1 MAKKLTAEQE
11 KEIKLLKASNEMYNN
26 TLEEAKIKGNDAA
39 IKRIVEAQ
47 SDVQTQI
54 NNIVN
59 GIDVDIDMD
68 EQTHERPQLEVPQ
81 DNGQTLFELLEN
93 VLPENNDKKEGENA
107 ILSAPTESVEVKAV
121 NPIPTKPRQK
131 KNDDKTF
138 NNVDSFAQYDIVK
151 LPSNGECYKS
161 KTDKIPVGFLTAYDE
176 NIIMSPNLYKDGMII
191 DFLLKN
197 KILNKD
203 INIDDLVR
211 GDVDAIVLFLRATSY
226 GPEFPV
232 IVRDPETGQN
242 IDAVVDLSKLKYK
255 DFTLIG
261 DENGHFSY
269 TLPISKLEVKFKY
282 LTRKE
287 EKSLD
292 FLEKLENNGIMA
304 DELMDAYELMHSALE
319 QDTVLSK
326 TEKTYILEYS
336 NNIKKWADGIR
347 KGNNNRFT
355 KSVTNRLEMQI
366 TAIDGN
372 YDKKFI
378 HDTIMKLPAR
388 DSLSLRRYMVEN
400 EPGVDFTVTIERP
413 ESAGGGSF
421 ETFLEW
427 GDSVFLNF
435 T

>member
-11 KEIKLLKASNEMYNN
+11 KEIKLLRASNEMYNN
-26 TLEEAKIKGNDAA
+26 TLEEAKIKGNDAT
-39 IKRIVEAQ
+39 IKRILDAQ

-59 GIDVDIDMD
+59 ATDVVADANND

-81 DNGQTLFELLEN
+81 DNGQTLFEILEN
-93 VLPENNDKKEGENA
+93 VMPAEEPKKEEH
-107 ILSAPTESVEVKAV
+107 IVSAPTESVEIKAE
-121 NPIPTKPRQK
+121 NPIPTKKREK
-131 KNDDKTF
+131 KSDDKAF

-151 LPSNGECYKS
+151 LPSNGECYKT

-203 INIDDLVR
+203 VNIDDLVR

-242 IDAVVDLSKLKYK
+242 IDSVVDLSKLKYK
-255 DFTLIG
+255 DFKLIG

-269 TLPISKLEVKFKY
+269 TLPISKVEVKFKY

-287 EKSLD
+287 EKSLE
-292 FLEKLENNGIMA
+292 FLEKLEDNGIMA
-304 DELMDAYELMHSALE
+304 DELMNAYELMHSALE

-326 TEKTYILEYS
+326 TEKSYILEYS
-336 NNIKKWADGIR
+336 NNIKKWAEGIR
-347 KGNNNRFT
+347 NSNGNRFT

-366 TAIDGN
+366 MAIDGN

-378 HDTIMKLPAR
+378 HDAIMKLPAR
-388 DSLSLRRYMVEN
+388 DSLSLRRYMIEN

>member
-11 KEIKLLKASNEMYNN
+11 KEIKLLRASNEMYNN
-26 TLEEAKIKGNDAA
+26 TLEEAKIKGNDAT
-39 IKRIVEAQ
+39 IKRILDAQ

-59 GIDVDIDMD
+59 ATDVVADANND

-81 DNGQTLFELLEN
+81 DNGQTLFEILEN
-93 VLPENNDKKEGENA
+93 VMPAEELKKEEH
-107 ILSAPTESVEVKAV
+107 IVSAPTESVEIKAE
-121 NPIPTKPRQK
+121 NPIPTKKREK
-131 KNDDKTF
+131 KSDYKAF

-151 LPSNGECYKS
+151 LPSNGECYKT

-203 INIDDLVR
+203 VNIDDLVR

-242 IDAVVDLSKLKYK
+242 IDSVVDLSKLKYK
-255 DFTLIG
+255 DFKLIG

-269 TLPISKLEVKFKY
+269 TLPISKVEVKFKY

-287 EKSLD
+287 EKSLE
-292 FLEKLENNGIMA
+292 FLEKLEDNGIMA
-304 DELMDAYELMHSALE
+304 DELMSAYELMHSALE

-326 TEKTYILEYS
+326 TEKSYILEYS
-336 NNIKKWADGIR
+336 NNIKKWAEGIR
-347 KGNNNRFT
+347 NSNGNRFT

-366 TAIDGN
+366 MAIDGN

-378 HDTIMKLPAR
+378 HDAIMKLPAR
-388 DSLSLRRYMVEN
+388 DSLSLRRYMIEN

>member
-26 TLEEAKIKGNDAA
+26 TLEEAKIKGSDAA

-378 HDTIMKLPAR
+378 HDAIMKLPAR

>member
-11 KEIKLLKASNEMYNN
+11 KEIKLLRASNEMYNN
-26 TLEEAKIKGNDAA
+26 TLEEAKIKGNDAT
-39 IKRIVEAQ
+39 IKRILDAQ

-59 GIDVDIDMD
+59 ATDVVADANND

-81 DNGQTLFELLEN
+81 DNGQTLFEILEN
-93 VLPENNDKKEGENA
+93 VMPAEEPKKEEH
-107 ILSAPTESVEVKAV
+107 IVSAPTESVEIKAE
-121 NPIPTKPRQK
+121 NPIPTKKREK
-131 KNDDKTF
+131 KSDDKAF

-151 LPSNGECYKS
+151 LPSNGECYKT

-203 INIDDLVR
+203 VNIDDLVR

-242 IDAVVDLSKLKYK
+242 IDSVVDLSKLKYK
-255 DFTLIG
+255 DFKLIG

-269 TLPISKLEVKFKY
+269 TLPISKVEVKFKY

-287 EKSLD
+287 EKSLE
-292 FLEKLENNGIMA
+292 FLEKLEDNGIMA
-304 DELMDAYELMHSALE
+304 DELMSAYELMHSALE

-326 TEKTYILEYS
+326 TEKSYILEYS
-336 NNIKKWADGIR
+336 NNIKKWAEGIR
-347 KGNNNRFT
+347 NSNGNRFT

-366 TAIDGN
+366 MAIDGN

-378 HDTIMKLPAR
+378 HDAIMKLPAR
-388 DSLSLRRYMVEN
+388 DSLSLRRYMIEN

>member
-11 KEIKLLKASNEMYNN
+11 KEIKLLRASNEMYNN
-26 TLEEAKIKGNDAA
+26 TLEEAKIKGNDAT
-39 IKRIVEAQ
+39 IKRILDAQ

-59 GIDVDIDMD
+59 ATDVVADANND

-81 DNGQTLFELLEN
+81 DNGQTLFEILEN
-93 VLPENNDKKEGENA
+93 VMPAEEPKKEEH
-107 ILSAPTESVEVKAV
+107 IVSAPTESVEIKAE
-121 NPIPTKPRQK
+121 NPIPTKKREK
-131 KNDDKTF
+131 KSDDKAF

-151 LPSNGECYKS
+151 LPSNGECYKT

-203 INIDDLVR
+203 VNIDDLVR

-242 IDAVVDLSKLKYK
+242 IDSVVDLSKLKYK
-255 DFTLIG
+255 DFKLIG

-269 TLPISKLEVKFKY
+269 TLPISKVEVKFKY

-287 EKSLD
+287 EKSLE
-292 FLEKLENNGIMA
+292 FLEKLEDNGIMA
-304 DELMDAYELMHSALE
+304 DELMSAYELMHSALE

-326 TEKTYILEYS
+326 TEKSYILEYS
-336 NNIKKWADGIR
+336 NNIKKWAEGIR
-347 KGNNNRFT
+347 NSNSNRFT

-366 TAIDGN
+366 MAIDGN

-378 HDTIMKLPAR
+378 HDAIMKLPAR
-388 DSLSLRRYMVEN
+388 DSLSLRRYMIEN

>member
-11 KEIKLLKASNEMYNN
+11 KEIKLLRASNEMYNN
-26 TLEEAKIKGNDAA
+26 TLEEAKIKGNDAT
-39 IKRIVEAQ
+39 IKRILDAQ

-59 GIDVDIDMD
+59 ATDVVADANND
-68 EQTHERPQLEVPQ
+68 EQTHERSQLEVPQ
-81 DNGQTLFELLEN
+81 DNGQTLFEILEN
-93 VLPENNDKKEGENA
+93 VMPAEEPKKEEH
-107 ILSAPTESVEVKAV
+107 IVSAPTESVEIKAE
-121 NPIPTKPRQK
+121 NPIPTKKREK
-131 KNDDKTF
+131 KSDDKAF

-151 LPSNGECYKS
+151 LPSNGECYKT

-203 INIDDLVR
+203 VNIDDLVR

-242 IDAVVDLSKLKYK
+242 IDSVVDLSKLKYK
-255 DFTLIG
+255 DFKLIG

-269 TLPISKLEVKFKY
+269 TLPISKVEVKFKY

-287 EKSLD
+287 EKSLE
-292 FLEKLENNGIMA
+292 FLEKLEDNGIMA
-304 DELMDAYELMHSALE
+304 DELMNAYELMHSALE

-326 TEKTYILEYS
+326 TEKSYILEYS
-336 NNIKKWADGIR
+336 NNIKKWAEGIR
-347 KGNNNRFT
+347 NSNGNRFT

-366 TAIDGN
+366 MAIDGN

-378 HDTIMKLPAR
+378 HDAIMKLPAR
-388 DSLSLRRYMVEN
+388 DSLSLRRYMIEN

-413 ESAGGGSF
+413 ESTGGGSF

>member
-11 KEIKLLKASNEMYNN
+11 KEIKLLRASNEMYNN
-26 TLEEAKIKGNDAA
+26 TLEEAKIKGNDAT
-39 IKRIVEAQ
+39 IKRILDAQ

-59 GIDVDIDMD
+59 ATDVVADANND
-68 EQTHERPQLEVPQ
+68 EQTHERSQLEVPQ
-81 DNGQTLFELLEN
+81 DNGQTLFEILEN
-93 VLPENNDKKEGENA
+93 VMPSEEPKEEEH
-107 ILSAPTESVEVKAV
+107 IVSAPTESVEIKAE
-121 NPIPTKPRQK
+121 NPIPTKKREK
-131 KNDDKTF
+131 KSDDKAF

-151 LPSNGECYKS
+151 LPSNGECYKT

-203 INIDDLVR
+203 VNIDDLVR

-242 IDAVVDLSKLKYK
+242 IDSVVDLSKLKYK
-255 DFTLIG
+255 DFKLIG

-269 TLPISKLEVKFKY
+269 TLPISKVEVKFKY

-287 EKSLD
+287 EKSLE
-292 FLEKLENNGIMA
+292 FLEKLEDNGIMA
-304 DELMDAYELMHSALE
+304 DELMSAYELMHSALE

-326 TEKTYILEYS
+326 TEKSYILEYS
-336 NNIKKWADGIR
+336 NNIKKWAEGIR
-347 KGNNNRFT
+347 NSNGNRFT

-366 TAIDGN
+366 MAIDGN

-378 HDTIMKLPAR
+378 HDAIMKLPAR
-388 DSLSLRRYMVEN
+388 DSLNLRRYMIEN

>member
-11 KEIKLLKASNEMYNN
+11 KEIKLLRASNEMYNN
-26 TLEEAKIKGNDAA
+26 TLEEAKIKGNDAT
-39 IKRIVEAQ
+39 IKRILDAQ

-59 GIDVDIDMD
+59 ATDVVADANND

-81 DNGQTLFELLEN
+81 DNGQTLFEILEN
-93 VLPENNDKKEGENA
+93 VMPSEEPKEEEH
-107 ILSAPTESVEVKAV
+107 IVSAPTESVEIKAE
-121 NPIPTKPRQK
+121 NPIPTKKREK
-131 KNDDKTF
+131 KSDDKAF

-151 LPSNGECYKS
+151 LPSNGECYKT

-203 INIDDLVR
+203 VNIDDLVR

-242 IDAVVDLSKLKYK
+242 IDSVVDLSKLKYK
-255 DFTLIG
+255 DFKLIG

-269 TLPISKLEVKFKY
+269 TLPISKVEVKFKY

-287 EKSLD
+287 EKSLE
-292 FLEKLENNGIMA
+292 FLEKLEDNGIMA
-304 DELMDAYELMHSALE
+304 DELMNAYELMHSALE

-326 TEKTYILEYS
+326 TEKSYILEYS
-336 NNIKKWADGIR
+336 NNIKKWAEGIR
-347 KGNNNRFT
+347 NSNGNRFT

-366 TAIDGN
+366 MAIDGN

-378 HDTIMKLPAR
+378 HDAIMKLPAR
-388 DSLSLRRYMVEN
+388 DSLSLRRYMIEN

>member
-11 KEIKLLKASNEMYNN
+11 KEIKLLRASNEMYNN
-26 TLEEAKIKGNDAA
+26 TLEEAKIKGNDAT
-39 IKRIVEAQ
+39 IKRILDAQ

-59 GIDVDIDMD
+59 ATDVVADANND
-68 EQTHERPQLEVPQ
+68 EQTHERSQLEVPQ
-81 DNGQTLFELLEN
+81 DNGQTLFEILEN
-93 VLPENNDKKEGENA
+93 VMPAEEPKKEEH
-107 ILSAPTESVEVKAV
+107 IVSAPTESVEIKAE
-121 NPIPTKPRQK
+121 NPIPTKKREK
-131 KNDDKTF
+131 KSDDKAF

-151 LPSNGECYKS
+151 LPSNGECYKT

-203 INIDDLVR
+203 VNIDDLVR

-242 IDAVVDLSKLKYK
+242 IDSVVDLSKLKYK
-255 DFTLIG
+255 DFKLIG

-269 TLPISKLEVKFKY
+269 TLPISKVEVKFKY

-287 EKSLD
+287 EKSLE
-292 FLEKLENNGIMA
+292 FLEKLEDNGIMA
-304 DELMDAYELMHSALE
+304 DELMNAYELMHSALE

-326 TEKTYILEYS
+326 TEKSYILEYS
-336 NNIKKWADGIR
+336 NNIKKWAEGIR
-347 KGNNNRFT
+347 NSNGNRFT

-366 TAIDGN
+366 MAIDGN

-378 HDTIMKLPAR
+378 HDAIMKLPAR
-388 DSLSLRRYMVEN
+388 DSLSLRRYMIEN

>member
-11 KEIKLLKASNEMYNN
+11 KEIKLLRASNEMYNN
-26 TLEEAKIKGNDAA
+26 TLEEAKIKGSDAT
-39 IKRIVEAQ
+39 IKRILDAQ

-59 GIDVDIDMD
+59 ATDVVADANND

-81 DNGQTLFELLEN
+81 DNGQTLFEILEN
-93 VLPENNDKKEGENA
+93 VMPAEEPKKEEH
-107 ILSAPTESVEVKAV
+107 IVSAPTESVEIKAE
-121 NPIPTKPRQK
+121 NPIPTKKREK
-131 KNDDKTF
+131 KSDDKAF

-151 LPSNGECYKS
+151 LPSNGECYKT

-203 INIDDLVR
+203 VNIDDLVR

-242 IDAVVDLSKLKYK
+242 IDSVVDLSKLKYK
-255 DFTLIG
+255 DFKLIG

-269 TLPISKLEVKFKY
+269 TLPISKVDVKFKY

-287 EKSLD
+287 EKSLE
-292 FLEKLENNGIMA
+292 FLEKLEDNGIMA
-304 DELMDAYELMHSALE
+304 DELMSAYELMHSALE

-326 TEKTYILEYS
+326 TEKSYILEYS
-336 NNIKKWADGIR
+336 NNIKKWAEGIR
-347 KGNNNRFT
+347 NSNGNRFT

-366 TAIDGN
+366 MAIDGN

-378 HDTIMKLPAR
+378 HDAIMKLPAR
-388 DSLSLRRYMVEN
+388 DSLSLRRYMIEN

>member
-11 KEIKLLKASNEMYNN
+11 KEIKLLRASNEMYNN
-26 TLEEAKIKGNDAA
+26 TLEEAKIKGNDAT
-39 IKRIVEAQ
+39 IKRILDAQ

-59 GIDVDIDMD
+59 ATDVVADANND

-81 DNGQTLFELLEN
+81 DNGQTLFEILEN
-93 VLPENNDKKEGENA
+93 VMPAEEPKKEEH
-107 ILSAPTESVEVKAV
+107 IVSAPTESVEIKAE
-121 NPIPTKPRQK
+121 NPIPTKKREK
-131 KNDDKTF
+131 KSDDKAF

-151 LPSNGECYKS
+151 LPSNGECYKT

-203 INIDDLVR
+203 VNIDDLVR

-242 IDAVVDLSKLKYK
+242 IDSVVDLSKLKYK
-255 DFTLIG
+255 DFKLIG

-269 TLPISKLEVKFKY
+269 TLPISKVDVKFKY

-287 EKSLD
+287 EKSLE
-292 FLEKLENNGIMA
+292 FLEKLEDNGIMA
-304 DELMDAYELMHSALE
+304 DELMSAYELMHSALE

-326 TEKTYILEYS
+326 TEKSYILEYS
-336 NNIKKWADGIR
+336 NNIKKWAEGIR
-347 KGNNNRFT
+347 NSNGNRFT

-366 TAIDGN
+366 MAIDGN

-378 HDTIMKLPAR
+378 HDAIMKLPAR
-388 DSLSLRRYMVEN
+388 DSLSLRRYMIEN

>member
-11 KEIKLLKASNEMYNN
+11 KEIKLLRASNEMYNN
-26 TLEEAKIKGNDAA
+26 TLEEAKIKGNDAT
-39 IKRIVEAQ
+39 IKRILDAQ

-59 GIDVDIDMD
+59 ATDVVADANND

-81 DNGQTLFELLEN
+81 DNGQTLFEILEN
-93 VLPENNDKKEGENA
+93 VMPAEEPKKEEH
-107 ILSAPTESVEVKAV
+107 IVSAPTESVEIKAE
-121 NPIPTKPRQK
+121 NPIPTKKREK
-131 KNDDKTF
+131 KSDDKAF

-151 LPSNGECYKS
+151 LPSNGECYKT

-203 INIDDLVR
+203 VNIDDLVR

-242 IDAVVDLSKLKYK
+242 IDSVVDLSKLKYK
-255 DFTLIG
+255 DFKLIG

-269 TLPISKLEVKFKY
+269 TLPISNVEVKFKY

-287 EKSLD
+287 EKSLE
-292 FLEKLENNGIMA
+292 FLEKLEDNGIMA
-304 DELMDAYELMHSALE
+304 DELMSAYELMHSALE

-326 TEKTYILEYS
+326 TEKSYILEYS
-336 NNIKKWADGIR
+336 NNIKKWAEGIR
-347 KGNNNRFT
+347 NSNGNRFT

-366 TAIDGN
+366 MAIDGN

-378 HDTIMKLPAR
+378 HDAIMKLPAR
-388 DSLSLRRYMVEN
+388 DSLSLRRYMIEN

>member
-11 KEIKLLKASNEMYNN
+11 KEIKLLRASNEMYNN
-26 TLEEAKIKGNDAA
+26 TLEEAKIKGNDAT
-39 IKRIVEAQ
+39 IKRILDAQ

-59 GIDVDIDMD
+59 ATDVVADANND
-68 EQTHERPQLEVPQ
+68 EQAHERPQLEVPQ
-81 DNGQTLFELLEN
+81 DNGQTLFEILEN
-93 VLPENNDKKEGENA
+93 VMPAEEPKKEEHTV
-107 ILSAPTESVEVKAV
+107 SAPTESVEIKAE
-121 NPIPTKPRQK
+121 NPIPSK
-131 KNDDKTF
+131 KREKKGDDKAF

-151 LPSNGECYKS
+151 LPSNGECYKT

-203 INIDDLVR
+203 VNIDDLVR

-242 IDAVVDLSKLKYK
+242 IDSVVDLSKLKYK
-255 DFTLIG
+255 DFKLIG

-269 TLPISKLEVKFKY
+269 TLPISKVEVKFKY

-287 EKSLD
+287 EKSLE
-292 FLEKLENNGIMA
+292 FLEKLEDNGIMA
-304 DELMDAYELMHSALE
+304 DELMSAYELMHSALE

-326 TEKTYILEYS
+326 TEKSYILEYS
-336 NNIKKWADGIR
+336 NNIKKWAEGIR
-347 KGNNNRFT
+347 NSNGNRFT

-366 TAIDGN
+366 MAIDGN

-378 HDTIMKLPAR
+378 HDAIMKLPAR
-388 DSLSLRRYMVEN
+388 DSLSLRRYMIEN

>member
-11 KEIKLLKASNEMYNN
+11 KEIKLLRASNEMYNN
-26 TLEEAKIKGNDAA
+26 TLEEAKIKGNDAT
-39 IKRIVEAQ
+39 IKRILDAQ

-59 GIDVDIDMD
+59 ATDVVADANND
-68 EQTHERPQLEVPQ
+68 EQTHERSQLEVPQ
-81 DNGQTLFELLEN
+81 DNGQTLFEILEN
-93 VLPENNDKKEGENA
+93 VMPSEEPKEEEH
-107 ILSAPTESVEVKAV
+107 IVSAPTESVEIKAE
-121 NPIPTKPRQK
+121 NPIPTKKREK
-131 KNDDKTF
+131 KSDDKAF

-151 LPSNGECYKS
+151 LPSNGECYKT

-203 INIDDLVR
+203 VNIDDLVR

-242 IDAVVDLSKLKYK
+242 IDSVVDLSKLKYK
-255 DFTLIG
+255 DFKLIG

-269 TLPISKLEVKFKY
+269 TLPISKVDVKFKY

-287 EKSLD
+287 EKSLE
-292 FLEKLENNGIMA
+292 FLEKLEDNGIMA
-304 DELMDAYELMHSALE
+304 DELMSAYELMHSALE

-326 TEKTYILEYS
+326 TEKSYILEYS
-336 NNIKKWADGIR
+336 NNIKKWAEGIR
-347 KGNNNRFT
+347 NSNGNRFT

-366 TAIDGN
+366 MAIDGN

-378 HDTIMKLPAR
+378 HDAIMKLPAR
-388 DSLSLRRYMVEN
+388 DSLNLRRYMIEN

>member
-1 MAKKLTAEQE
+1 MTKKLTAEQE
-11 KEIKLLKASNEMYNN
+11 KEIKLLRASNEMYNN
-26 TLEEAKIKGNDAA
+26 TLEEAKIKGNDAT
-39 IKRIVEAQ
+39 IKRILDAQ

-59 GIDVDIDMD
+59 ATDVVADANND

-81 DNGQTLFELLEN
+81 DNGQTLFEILEN
-93 VLPENNDKKEGENA
+93 VMPAEEPKKEEH
-107 ILSAPTESVEVKAV
+107 IVSAPTESVEIKAE
-121 NPIPTKPRQK
+121 NPIPTKKREK
-131 KNDDKTF
+131 KSDDKAF

-151 LPSNGECYKS
+151 LPSNGECYKT

-203 INIDDLVR
+203 VNIDDLVR

-242 IDAVVDLSKLKYK
+242 IDSVVDLSKLKYK
-255 DFTLIG
+255 DFKLIG

-269 TLPISKLEVKFKY
+269 TLPISKVEVKFKY

-287 EKSLD
+287 EKSLE
-292 FLEKLENNGIMA
+292 FLEKLEDNGIMA
-304 DELMDAYELMHSALE
+304 DELMSAYELMHSALE

-326 TEKTYILEYS
+326 TEKSYILEYS
-336 NNIKKWADGIR
+336 NNIKKWAEGIR
-347 KGNNNRFT
+347 NSNGNRFT

-366 TAIDGN
+366 MAIDGN

-378 HDTIMKLPAR
+378 HDAIMKLPAR
-388 DSLSLRRYMVEN
+388 DSLSLRRYMIEN